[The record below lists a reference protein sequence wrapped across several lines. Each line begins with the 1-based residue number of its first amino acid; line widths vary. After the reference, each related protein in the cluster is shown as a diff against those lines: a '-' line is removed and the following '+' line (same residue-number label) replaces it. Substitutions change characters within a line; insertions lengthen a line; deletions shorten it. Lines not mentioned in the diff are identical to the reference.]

1 MHAVDAVA
9 TILLFVVLLGWVGL
23 AVYAGAMSVMLSD
36 SGAPGVAM
44 VGVILAVVGI
54 PASAIGVY
62 VTAAV
67 YAWRADGFTVQYPLI
82 AFAAGTALGAL
93 VAGVALGLVRLGLRL
108 HGTDADNGPAATA
121 AAPVPAVHTDDAHT
135 YDAHTYDVY
144 TYDTVHE
151 HRDGNIVVELGVERS
166 TGRRYLRTPMP
177 QRDGEYR
184 EYFGLDLLMYQ
195 LFSDD
200 RGAALAFA
208 EQCRTGQHEDRW
220 LPPSG
225 APTARAL
232 SADRKH
238 LARKRAIL
246 LTDHPTDAAGAAVRG
261 LPTGTPFLRIV
272 GNRIDPDGNLQVR
285 LPVAGSEVVS
295 VDARQVGVH

>member
-36 SGAPGVAM
+36 SGAPGIAM
-44 VGVILAVVGI
+44 VGVVLAVVGI
-54 PASAIGVY
+54 PASVIGVY

-93 VAGVALGLVRLGLRL
+93 VAGVSLGLVRLGLRL
-108 HGTDADNGPAATA
+108 HGTDADRRPEA
-121 AAPVPAVHTDDAHT
+121 AAVIPVPAVDAGDV
-135 YDAHTYDVY
+135 YTYDVY

-151 HRDGNIVVELGVERS
+151 HRDGTLGVELGVERS

-184 EYFGLDLLMYQ
+184 EYFGLDLLMYH

-200 RGAALAFA
+200 RAAALAFA
-208 EQCRTGQHEDRW
+208 GQCRAAQHEDRW
-220 LPPSG
+220 LPPPG
-225 APTARAL
+225 APTAKPL

-246 LTDHPTDAAGAAVRG
+246 LTDHPTDAAGTAVRG
-261 LPTGTPFLRIV
+261 LPTGTPFLQIV
-272 GNRIDPDGNLQVR
+272 GNRVDPDGNVQVR